1 MEGLNVDE
9 FEVEF
14 QYSGKTGTVGPNDT
28 IMSIA
33 EAVGIE
39 VPFSCREGICGTCE
53 TPVIEGEVIHR
64 DTVLGDVVHSGHASM
79 AICVSRSAT
88 PRLVIDL

>member
-39 VPFSCREGICGTCE
+39 SSVFMP
-53 TPVIEGEVIHR
+53 
-64 DTVLGDVVHSGHASM
+64 
-79 AICVSRSAT
+79 
-88 PRLVIDL
+88 